1 MATAS
6 LSHTEERRRMSRS
19 RWPEVPS
26 RPDLPALE
34 HAILARWKRDDVFA
48 RSVAQRAD
56 GPVWTFYEG
65 PPTANGRPGVHHVES
80 RVFKDVFPRY
90 RTMKGR
96 SVRRKGGW
104 DCHGLPVELEVERE
118 LGLDSKADIEAYG
131 IEQFNARCRESVL
144 RYVGAFEELTERIGF
159 WIDTDDAYRTMD
171 AEYVESLWWALG
183 ELWDRDLLFEDFRV
197 APYCGRCGTALS
209 DAEVALG
216 YDEVTD
222 PSVYVRFPL
231 IDDRAALAGASL
243 VVWTTTPWTLPSN
256 VACAVG
262 EELDYVL
269 VERASETGTER
280 LVMAAALIS
289 DVLGEDVR
297 VLKTLRGSDLVG
309 ARYRP
314 PFDVFP
320 AEGDAHRVIAADF
333 VTTTDGTGIVHIAPA
348 FGADDLAVGRREG
361 LPVVNPV
368 GPDARFTSGPWE
380 GRFVKDA
387 DEDITTALDA
397 AGILVARR
405 PYTHSYPFCWRCKQ
419 PLIYWAKPSWYIRTT
434 ARRQQLLDNNAAIGW
449 MPPHIREGRFGNW
462 LENNVDWA
470 LSRDRY
476 WGTPLPFWRCDD
488 CRHVTVV
495 RSLAQLSELT
505 GVDHS
510 GLDPHRPHV
519 DDITV
524 PCSSCGATAHR
535 VPDVADAW
543 FDSGGMPFAQWGY
556 PYRGRAE
563 FERHYPADY
572 ICEAIDQTR
581 GWFYTLLAES
591 TLLFGD
597 SSFRNV
603 VCLGHIVDEDGRKM
617 SKSAGN
623 VVDPWSVTEVHG
635 ADALRWLM
643 FADGNPWVSRRVG
656 PQQLDDV
663 IRRFLL
669 TIWNTHVF
677 FTTYARIDGYDPASA
692 TPAVAAR
699 PVTDRWILAEL
710 ADTIDVVDTGLD
722 GYDVTSATRRI
733 ERFVD
738 DLSNWYVRR
747 SRRRFWRAA
756 NEDPQDKAA
765 AYATLHTC
773 LTTLAQ
779 LLAPFVP
786 FLAEQLWQDLV
797 VSVDADAPDSVH
809 LSDFPAAD
817 PSWRDPSVSHAMVTA
832 RRLVELGRQARTD
845 SGHRVRQPLAR
856 ALISVPAKEVAG
868 LALVTAEIAEE
879 LNIHAVD
886 LADASTGV
894 VARRLKPNFRAL
906 GPAFGKRA
914 PQVAAALA
922 GLDAAAVD
930 ALLDGGTDASA
941 TLLLDGEPIAV
952 SAEMFEVVE
961 EPRTGW
967 AVVSDGSYA
976 VALDTALTPELELE
990 GAARELVRAVN
1001 EQRKA
1006 AGLDLSDRIE
1016 LTLALTPPELAA
1028 RLTAAGHV
1036 DLLAREVLAT
1046 SVIQVEAATLD
1057 PQRCTEVELAG
1068 LGSARIAVERA

>member
-1 MATAS
+1 MTDG
-6 LSHTEERRRMSRS
+6 T
-19 RWPEVPS
+19 RWPEVPA

-34 HAILARWKRDDVFA
+34 HEVLERWKRDDVFH

-56 GPVWTFYEG
+56 GDVWTFYEG

-131 IEQFNARCRESVL
+131 IEEFNARCRESVL

-222 PSVYVRFPL
+222 PSVTVRLPL
-231 IDDRAALAGASL
+231 VDASGDLADAAL

-262 EELDYVL
+262 PSLTYAL
-269 VERASETGTER
+269 AERATADGVEL
-280 LVMAAALIS
+280 LVVAEDLVTSA
-289 DVLGEDVR
+289 LGE
-297 VLKTLRGSDLVG
+297 G
-309 ARYRP
+309 ARVVRTLPGTDLIGLRYRA
-314 PFDVFP
+314 PFDHFP
-320 AEGDAHRVIAADF
+320 VEGDAHRVVAADF
-333 VTTTDGTGIVHIAPA
+333 VTTSDGTGIVHLAPA
-348 FGADDLAVGRREG
+348 FGADDMVVGRREG
-361 LPVVNPV
+361 LPIVNPV
-368 GPDARFTSGPWE
+368 GPDARFIGGPWA
-380 GRFVKDA
+380 GRFVKEA
-387 DEDITTALDA
+387 DGDITVALSDA
-397 AGILVARR
+397 GLLVASE
-405 PYTHSYPFCWRCKQ
+405 PYTHTYPFCWRCKQ

-434 ARRQQLLDNNAAIGW
+434 ARREQLLANNAGIGW
-449 MPPHIREGRFGNW
+449 QPEHIRDGRFGNW

-488 CRHVTVV
+488 CDHVTVV
-495 RSLAQLSELT
+495 RSLAELSERT
-505 GVDHS
+505 GEDHS
-510 GLDPHRPHV
+510 ALDPHRPFV
-519 DDITV
+519 DRITL
-524 PCSSCGATAHR
+524 PCPKCGGTAQR
-535 VPDVADAW
+535 VAGVADAW

-556 PYRGRAE
+556 PHRGHEE
-563 FERHYPADY
+563 FVRHYPADY

-581 GWFYTLLAES
+581 GWFYSLLAES

-597 SSFRNV
+597 SSYRNC

-617 SKSAGN
+617 SKTAGN
-623 VVDPWSVTEVHG
+623 VVDPWSVTEAHG

-656 PQQLDDV
+656 AQQLDDV
-663 IRRFLL
+663 IRRFIL

-677 FTTYARIDGYDPASA
+677 FTTYARIDRFDPNAPA
-692 TPAVAAR
+692 PAVATR

-710 ADTIDVVDTGLD
+710 ADVIGIVDRGLD
-722 GYDVTSATRRI
+722 GYDVSSATRRI

-747 SRRRFWRAA
+747 SRRRFWRGVD
-756 NEDPQDKAA
+756 EDPADKAA
-765 AYATLHTC
+765 AYHTLHTV

-779 LLAPFVP
+779 VLAPFLP
-786 FLAEQLWQDLV
+786 FLAERLWQDLV
-797 VSVDADAPDSVH
+797 VSVDAAAPDSVH
-809 LSDFPAAD
+809 LTDFPTPGAD
-817 PSWRDPSVSHAMVTA
+817 WHDASVLEAMGTA

-845 SGHRVRQPLAR
+845 SGHRIRQPLAR
-856 ALISVPAKEVAG
+856 ALVAVPAREADGLPLVAEEV
-868 LALVTAEIAEE
+868 AEE
-879 LNIHAVD
+879 LNLHAVE
-886 LADASTGV
+886 LADAAAGLVDRSV
-894 VARRLKPNFRAL
+894 KPNFRAL
-906 GPAFGKRA
+906 GPAFGQRA
-914 PQVAAALA
+914 PRVAAALSALDSPATETFLA
-922 GLDAAAVD
+922 GGDELTLVVD
-930 ALLDGGTDASA
+930 GDEVGLTPD
-941 TLLLDGEPIAV
+941 
-952 SAEMFEVVE
+952 MFEIVE
-961 EPRTGW
+961 MPRTGW
-967 AVVSDGSYA
+967 SIARDGSYA
-976 VALDTALTPELELE
+976 VALDTELTPELEVE

-1001 EQRKA
+1001 EHRKA
-1006 AGLDLSDRIE
+1006 EGLELADRIRLE
-1016 LTLALTPPELAA
+1016 VDVAPGDLAD
-1028 RLTAAGHV
+1028 RLVAAGH
-1036 DLLAREVLAT
+1036 LAAIAREVLA
-1046 SVIQVEAATLD
+1046 D
-1057 PQRCTEVELAG
+1057 EVASDVG
-1068 LGSARIAVERA
+1068 LGTGPDVAEVALGSLGTARLRISRT